1 MVTKQTT
8 VRNAYGIHCRP
19 SGVIA
24 KAAQGYDGKIEIK
37 GPDGATAHPGSV
49 LALLGLALTCGDT
62 VQVTVEG
69 PNEETMCNRLIELF
83 DANFDFQR

>member
-24 KAAQGYDGKIEIK
+24 KAAQGYDGQIEI

-62 VQVTVEG
+62 
-69 PNEETMCNRLIELF
+69 CK
-83 DANFDFQR
+83 